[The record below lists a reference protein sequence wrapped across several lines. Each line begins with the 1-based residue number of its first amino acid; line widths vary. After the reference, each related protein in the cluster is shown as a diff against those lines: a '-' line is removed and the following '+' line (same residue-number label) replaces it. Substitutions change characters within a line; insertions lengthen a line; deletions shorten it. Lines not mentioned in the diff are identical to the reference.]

1 MQLLFLGFCVQFLH
15 VSVAEAS
22 ARPIDAIMVSQES
35 ETPSHKSGFAC
46 RAKKKKKVDK
56 NALFMR
62 YCFI

>member
-46 RAKKKKKVDK
+46 RAKKKKVDM

-62 YCFI
+62 FCFI